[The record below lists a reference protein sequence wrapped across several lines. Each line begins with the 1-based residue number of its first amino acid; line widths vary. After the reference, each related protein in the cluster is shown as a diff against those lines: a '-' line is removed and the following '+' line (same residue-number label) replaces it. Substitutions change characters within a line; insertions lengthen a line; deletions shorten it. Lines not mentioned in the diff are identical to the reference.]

1 MSEIPLVWRKAGEP
15 QPTGMLDQER
25 YKYDTDLFYG
35 IMNNDLLLG
44 WAKREF
50 GKGYVAILSW
60 RLVMDEDNQELGRT
74 RTLAEAKELLEGY
87 IYAWWLTP
95 EAQPMK
101 EKLRETYE
109 FHLRRMSRQFRAD
122 S

>member
-15 QPTGMLDQER
+15 QPTGMIDQER

-35 IMNNDLLLG
+35 TTNNDLLLG

-60 RLVMDEDNQELGRT
+60 RIVMDEDSQELGRT

-101 EKLRETYE
+101 EKLHETYE